1 MYIKH
6 SYFHGFLYL
15 LGTLDK
21 LNLKHVKLL
30 LYIVSQ
36 HIKQRKNKVHIAPYF
51 YNEALKFK
59 TR

>member
-6 SYFHGFLYL
+6 SYFRDFLYL

-30 LYIVSQ
+30 LYTVKQ
-36 HIKQRKNKVHIAPYF
+36 HLKQRKK
-51 YNEALKFK
+51 
-59 TR
+59 